1 MIKNTETL
9 PLEQAMSGIL
19 ALLAAEREERVNLD
33 KGLAKGPRK
42 TEVILADSGMSPTQI
57 ATVLGKKGKLVSQ
70 TIIRARKKEQKGN
83 TDDQK

>member
-33 KGLAKGPRK
+33 KGLAK
-42 TEVILADSGMSPTQI
+42 
-57 ATVLGKKGKLVSQ
+57 
-70 TIIRARKKEQKGN
+70 
-83 TDDQK
+83 

>member
-33 KGLAKGPRK
+33 KDLAKEPRK

-57 ATVLGKKGKLVSQ
+57 ATVLAKKGKLVSQ
-70 TIIRARKKEQKGN
+70 TIIRARKKEQTGN
-83 TDDQK
+83 ADDQK